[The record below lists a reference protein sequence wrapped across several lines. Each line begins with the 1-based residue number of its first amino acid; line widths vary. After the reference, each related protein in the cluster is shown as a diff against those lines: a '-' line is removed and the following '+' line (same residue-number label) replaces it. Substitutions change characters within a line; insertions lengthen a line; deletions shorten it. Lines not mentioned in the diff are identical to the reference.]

1 MLTKAH
7 HENSIK
13 PKTMTESSE
22 IKTYGVNI
30 LVTDKMNGQDVLL
43 VGIKSAYRN
52 KPQYLRSLKREYAR
66 CHKIEHPNIIKCIGE
81 RDFENYGHCIVLE
94 WEPARTLADY
104 MRENHDMEEKK
115 NIIHQLADALGCI
128 HANSLVHGA
137 INPSCVFITD
147 KGDQVKLL
155 NIRLHFADMLSE
167 PAELTKYRAPEAKD
181 GTVVLDARTDIFSL
195 GTILKEL
202 NINDEYS
209 DVIEGSTNFAR
220 NDRFPDIE
228 TFLEAFEHRRVTL
241 RKKSRQNSGSR
252 HDKRIAAAIAAIAA
266 IVGIAVIFIFNRNQ
280 PSTEA
285 QLPTKE
291 VADTIKTN
299 STRTAPPVQTPTI
312 NQLDKYSGDL
322 EFLNDLVPQMH
333 VDLDKIY
340 ASASDNAAIHAKVS
354 RYYKG
359 LRKALGNKTNEQF
372 AAYDKEFA
380 DYVNKKNAGL

>member
-1 MLTKAH
+1 
-7 HENSIK
+7 
-13 PKTMTESSE
+13 MTESSE

-241 RKKSRQNSGSR
+241 RKKNRQNSGSH

-299 STRTAPPVQTPTI
+299 STRTTPPVQAPTI

>member
-1 MLTKAH
+1 
-7 HENSIK
+7 
-13 PKTMTESSE
+13 MTESSE

-81 RDFENYGHCIVLE
+81 RDFEDYGHCLVLE

-252 HDKRIAAAIAAIAA
+252 HDKRIAAAIAAI
-266 IVGIAVIFIFNRNQ
+266 VGIAVIFIFNRNQ

>member
-252 HDKRIAAAIAAIAA
+252 HNKRIAAAIAA

-299 STRTAPPVQTPTI
+299 STRTTPPVQAPTI

>member
-81 RDFENYGHCIVLE
+81 RDFEDYGHCLVLE

-252 HDKRIAAAIAAIAA
+252 HDKRIAAAIAAI
-266 IVGIAVIFIFNRNQ
+266 VGIAVIFIFNRNQ